1 MADKKI
7 TALTA
12 LGAGLTEP
20 ANDLLH
26 IIDYSASPVNKKI
39 TIANLFNQVN
49 TDTTII
55 GASKTFEVEHAAG
68 TSVLEVLTNTVA
80 STAEATVTVNKD
92 EHNFVDFTVHSTGG
106 EAISV
111 DASAD
116 TVTINSD
123 AIAAL
128 DFVVKGDTTTLIHAD
143 GGLDC
148 VGIGT
153 ATLSGNYSLQ
163 VLGDG
168 VVVDSTCDIATS
180 TALTMDDTSVIAAG
194 VAVYGIGIAPGTT
207 IASVT
212 NATTAVL
219 SAATLATASNV
230 TLTFIAAAGT
240 GHALKSSGSLA
251 LQGYEEVRTSQGAA
265 TLSNAVPV
273 HKLITDSTAT
283 SVALTLSDTGAVDG
297 QLKHIYITARPN
309 TTGTFLIHQT
319 NREPQVALVLDNVGE
334 SISLIYDATSSNW
347 IELSIAGLSGS

>member
-194 VAVYGIGIAPGTT
+194 VAVYGVGIAAGTT

-219 SAATLATASNV
+219 STASLATANNQTFTFV
-230 TLTFIAAAGT
+230 TAAGT
-240 GHALKSSGSLA
+240 GAA
-251 LQGYEEVRTSQGAA
+251 AQFQGFV
-265 TLSNAVPV
+265 
-273 HKLITDSTAT
+273 
-283 SVALTLSDTGAVDG
+283 
-297 QLKHIYITARPN
+297 
-309 TTGTFLIHQT
+309 
-319 NREPQVALVLDNVGE
+319 
-334 SISLIYDATSSNW
+334 
-347 IELSIAGLSGS
+347 

>member
-12 LGAGLTEP
+12 LGSTDVDP
-20 ANDLLH
+20 AADLLH

-39 TIANLFNQVN
+39 TVANLFSRVD

-80 STAEATVTVNKD
+80 STTEATVTVNKD

-153 ATLSGNYSLQ
+153 TTLSGNYSLQ

-194 VAVYGIGIAPGTT
+194 SSVYGIGIAPGTT
-207 IASVT
+207 VASIT

-219 SAATLATASNV
+219 STASLATANNQTFTFV
-230 TLTFIAAAGT
+230 TSAGT
-240 GHALKSSGSLA
+240 GAAAQFQGFVSFTGSDNIAPPASGTAAISVETPVTRVTAPGSGTGAMTLA
-251 LQGYEEVRTSQGAA
+251 AGRDGQVKHLICIAA
-265 TLSNAVPV
+265 TGGTADLTTTNVTDPNAAAIVFQ
-273 HKLITDSTAT
+273 A
-283 SVALTLSDTGAVDG
+283 AGDTW
-297 QLKHIYITARPN
+297 
-309 TTGTFLIHQT
+309 TG
-319 NREPQVALVLDNVGE
+319 
-334 SISLIYDATSSNW
+334 IYDGTLAKW
-347 IELSIAGLSGS
+347 ITLGGNGYAHG

>member
-1 MADKKI
+1 
-7 TALTA
+7 
-12 LGAGLTEP
+12 
-20 ANDLLH
+20 
-26 IIDYSASPVNKKI
+26 S
-39 TIANLFNQVN
+39 QVN

-180 TALTMDDTSVIAAG
+180 TALTMDSTASIAAG
-194 VAVYGIGIAPGTT
+194 VAVYGVGIAAGTT

-219 SAATLATASNV
+219 STASLATANNQTFTFV
-230 TLTFIAAAGT
+230 TAAGT
-240 GHALKSSGSLA
+240 GAAAQFQGFVSYTGSD
-251 LQGYEEVRTSQGAA
+251 
-265 TLSNAVPV
+265 NCNP
-273 HKLITDSTAT
+273 AT
-283 SVALTLSDTGAVDG
+283 SGTAAISLETAVTRVTTPGSGTGTMTLAAGRDGQVKHLICAVDG
-297 QLKHIYITARPN
+297 GGSGDLD
-309 TTGTFLIHQT
+309 TTNVVDT
-319 NREPQVALVLDNVGE
+319 NAAAIVFQDVGD
-334 SISLIYDATSSNW
+334 SWTGIYDGTLAKW
-347 IELSIAGLSGS
+347 ITLAGNGYAHG

>member
-12 LGAGLTEP
+12 IGEGITEP

-39 TIANLFNQVN
+39 TIANLFNKVN

-55 GASKTFEVEHAAG
+55 GASKTFEVEHTAG
-68 TSVLEVLTNTVA
+68 TSVFEVLTNTIA
-80 STAEATVTVNKD
+80 AAGEATVTINKD
-92 EHNFVDFTVHSTGG
+92 EHNYIDFTVHSTGG

-194 VAVYGIGIAPGTT
+194 SSVYGVGIAAGTT
-207 IASVT
+207 VASIT

-219 SAATLATASNV
+219 STASLATANNQTFTFV
-230 TLTFIAAAGT
+230 TAAGT
-240 GHALKSSGSLA
+240 GAAAQFQGFVSYTGSDNCNPAASGTAAISVETAVTRVTTPGSGTGTMTLA
-251 LQGYEEVRTSQGAA
+251 AGRDGQVKHLVC
-265 TLSNAVPV
+265 
-273 HKLITDSTAT
+273 
-283 SVALTLSDTGAVDG
+283 AVDG
-297 QLKHIYITARPN
+297 GGTGDLD
-309 TTGTFLIHQT
+309 TTNVVDTNAGTIIFQ
-319 NREPQVALVLDNVGE
+319 DVGD
-334 SISLIYDATSSNW
+334 SWTGIYDGTLAKW
-347 IELSIAGLSGS
+347 ITLAGNGYAHG